1 MSTDY
6 ENDDDVTNDLVPT
19 FLNPADF
26 PEGTSQTFRI
36 AKAEKRTFN
45 DDGKWVLT
53 FHDDQC
59 LGLNAGN
66 LRLVAQ
72 WFSRRPSA
80 WIGKLVTVYRDSS
93 VTYQGEVKGGWR
105 LRLPAPNE
113 KPVERVALDT
123 ELTIDDVPF

>member
-1 MSTDY
+1 MSTSYD
-6 ENDDDVTNDLVPT
+6 NDDDVTNDLVPT

-26 PEGTSQTFRI
+26 PEGTTQTFRI

-53 FHDDQC
+53 FHDGQC

-66 LRLVAQ
+66 LRVVAQ
-72 WFSRRPSA
+72 WFGRRPSA

-93 VTYQGEVKGGWR
+93 VKYQDEVKGGWR
-105 LRLPAPNE
+105 LRLPGPDD
-113 KPVERVALDT
+113 KPVELVALDT